1 MLYSN
6 KAKPNNAISEKI
18 MAVKNNTNNL
28 GKDMIKLRKLA
39 RTKLISGE
47 LDASELYF

>member
-28 GKDMIKLRKLA
+28 GKDIIKAKGFA
-39 RTKLISGE
+39 I
-47 LDASELYF
+47 